1 MAVTFKTAIERKTIN
16 LRYLFLTFLKIGMVS
31 FGGHMALISVI
42 QREMAEKDKTISAE
56 AILDAVGI
64 ASLLPGPM
72 AVNVVTYLGYHL
84 KGKRGA
90 LVSMLGILLPACT
103 LMLVLSWGYFAYSFT
118 SEGVGSMYFVP
129 ATVAA
134 IILSTGVQMY
144 RKEVGGKSLK
154 LVLCFTTILLLLFF
168 KSYFLT
174 VLLLLAGGIAGVLL
188 KLGTEMTAQTGLVP
202 GFSLKPGKAAAWTL
216 AVLALIEVCFV
227 ANVAQYFENIF
238 IKISLIF
245 SGISLSLFGGGYVM
259 IPIMQA
265 LFVDDLK
272 WLLKQEFVDAIA
284 FSQIT
289 PGPILVSATFIGYK
303 LAGVGG
309 ALLATAAIFIP
320 SAILMII
327 VSGIFEKNKH
337 RQFLQNLLSGI
348 KAVVVGMILVAGA
361 NIAQGFGRDYLLVG
375 VTVVVFALSYR
386 LKVSPVYLILLSI
399 LSGISFYSWQ

>member
-1 MAVTFKTAIERKTIN
+1 MAVTFETLTERETIS
-16 LRYLFLTFLKIGMVS
+16 LRYLFFTFLKIGMVS

-84 KGKRGA
+84 KGKSGA
-90 LVSMLGILLPACT
+90 LVSMFGILLPACT
-103 LMLVLSWGYFAYSFT
+103 LMLVLSWAYFSYSFT

-129 ATVAA
+129 AAVAA

-144 RKEVGGKSLK
+144 QKEVRGKLLK

-168 KSYFLT
+168 KGYFLT
-174 VLLLLAGGIAGVLL
+174 VLLLLAGGIAGILL
-188 KLGTEMTAQTGLVP
+188 KLGTDNKAQTGMA
-202 GFSLKPGKAAAWTL
+202 GFNLKPGKAAAWTL
-216 AVLALIEVCFV
+216 ALLALVEVSFV
-227 ANVAQYFENIF
+227 ANVAQYFENIS

-259 IPIMQA
+259 IPIVQS

-289 PGPILVSATFIGYK
+289 PGPILVSATFVGYK
-303 LAGVGG
+303 LAGISG

-320 SAILMII
+320 SAVLMIV

-348 KAVVVGMILVAGA
+348 KAVVVGMILVAGV
-361 NIAQGFGRDYLLVG
+361 NIVQGFAGDYLLVG
-375 VTVVVFALSYR
+375 VTIVVFALSYR

>member
-1 MAVTFKTAIERKTIN
+1 MAVTFETATGRKTIS
-16 LRYLFLTFLKIGMVS
+16 LRYLFFTFLKIGMVS

-103 LMLVLSWGYFAYSFT
+103 LMLVLSWAYFAYSFT
-118 SEGVGSMYFVP
+118 SESVGSMYFVP

-134 IILSTGVQMY
+134 IILSTGAQMY
-144 RKEVGGKSLK
+144 QKEVGGKSLK
-154 LVLCFTTILLLLFF
+154 LVLSFTTILLLLFF

-174 VLLLLAGGIAGVLL
+174 VLLLLAGGIAGILL
-188 KLGTEMTAQTGLVP
+188 KLETDNKAQNSSMTR
-202 GFSLKPGKAAAWTL
+202 FSLKPGKAAAWTL
-216 AVLALIEVCFV
+216 AILALIEISFI
-227 ANVAQYFENIF
+227 ANAARYFENIY

-348 KAVVVGMILVAGA
+348 KAVVVGMILVAGV
-361 NIAQGFGRDYLLVG
+361 NIAQGFAGDYLLVG

>member
-1 MAVTFKTAIERKTIN
+1 MAVTLETATERETIS
-16 LRYLFLTFLKIGMVS
+16 LRYLFVTFLKIGTVS

-84 KGKRGA
+84 KGKSGA

-103 LMLVLSWGYFAYSFT
+103 LMLVLSWAYFAYSFT

-144 RKEVGGKSLK
+144 QKEVGIKSLK

-168 KSYFLT
+168 KSCFLT

-188 KLGTEMTAQTGLVP
+188 KLGTEKKAQTGSMA
-202 GFSLKPGKAAAWTL
+202 GFSLKPGKAAGWTL
-216 AVLALIEVCFV
+216 ALLALIEVSFV
-227 ANVAQYFENIF
+227 ANVARYFENIY

-320 SAILMII
+320 SAILMIVI
-327 VSGIFEKNKH
+327 SGIFEKNKH

-348 KAVVVGMILVAGA
+348 KAVVVGMILVAGV
-361 NIAQGFGRDYLLVG
+361 NIAQGFAGDYLLVG
-375 VTVVVFALSYR
+375 VTVIVFVLSYR

>member
-1 MAVTFKTAIERKTIN
+1 MAVTFETAIERKTIN

-174 VLLLLAGGIAGVLL
+174 VLLLFAGGIAGVLL
-188 KLGTEMTAQTGLVP
+188 KLGTEKTAQIGLVP

-361 NIAQGFGRDYLLVG
+361 NIAQGFGGDYLLVG

>member
-1 MAVTFKTAIERKTIN
+1 MAVTFETAIERQTIS
-16 LRYLFLTFLKIGMVS
+16 LRYLFFTFLKIGMVS

-103 LMLVLSWGYFAYSFT
+103 LMLVLSWAYFAYSFT
-118 SEGVGSMYFVP
+118 SERVGSMYFVP

-134 IILSTGVQMY
+134 IIASTGVQMY
-144 RKEVGGKSLK
+144 QKEVGRKPLK

-174 VLLLLAGGIAGVLL
+174 VLLLLAGGVAGVLL
-188 KLGTEMTAQTGLVP
+188 KLGTDNKSQSSSMP
-202 GFSLKPGKAAAWTL
+202 GFSLKPGKAATWTL
-216 AVLALIEVCFV
+216 ALLALVEISFV
-227 ANVAQYFENIF
+227 ANAARYFENIY

-320 SAILMII
+320 SAILMIV

-348 KAVVVGMILVAGA
+348 KAVVIGMILVAGVK
-361 NIAQGFGRDYLLVG
+361 IAQGFASDYLLIG

-399 LSGISFYSWQ
+399 LTGISFYSWQ

>member
-1 MAVTFKTAIERKTIN
+1 MAVTFETDTEQETIS
-16 LRYLFLTFLKIGMVS
+16 LRYLFVTFLKIGMVS

-103 LMLVLSWGYFAYSFT
+103 LMLLLSWAYFAYSFT

-134 IILSTGVQMY
+134 IIVSTGLQMY
-144 RKEVGGKSLK
+144 QKEVRGKSLK
-154 LVLCFTTILLLLFF
+154 LVLCIATILLLLFF

-188 KLGTEMTAQTGLVP
+188 KLSTDDKVQNRSVT
-202 GFSLKPGKAAAWTL
+202 GFSLKPGKVAGWTL
-216 AVLALIEVCFV
+216 ALLALVEVSFM
-227 ANVAQYFENIF
+227 ANVARYFENIY
-238 IKISLIF
+238 IKISFIF

-303 LAGVGG
+303 LAGITG

-320 SAILMII
+320 SAIVMIVI
-327 VSGIFEKNKH
+327 SEIFEKNKH

-348 KAVVVGMILVAGA
+348 KAVVVGMILVAGLK
-361 NIAQGFGRDYLLVG
+361 IAQGFAGDYLLVG
-375 VTVVVFALSYR
+375 VTVVVFVLSYR

-399 LSGISFYSWQ
+399 LTGISFYSWQ

>member
-1 MAVTFKTAIERKTIN
+1 MAVTFETTTKQETVN

-42 QREMAEKDKTISAE
+42 QREMAEKDKTIAGE
-56 AILDAVGI
+56 TILDAVGI

-84 KGKRGA
+84 KGKMGA

-103 LMLVLSWGYFAYSFT
+103 LMLLLSWAYFAYSFT
-118 SEGVGSMYFVP
+118 SEGAGSMYFVS
-129 ATVAA
+129 ATVSA

-144 RKEVGGKSLK
+144 QKEVGSSSLK
-154 LVLCFTTILLLLFF
+154 ILLCIITILLLLFF
-168 KSYFLT
+168 NSYLLT
-174 VLLLLAGGIAGVLL
+174 VLLLAGGGMAGVLL
-188 KLGTEMTAQTGLVP
+188 RLGPEDKTLTGSEV
-202 GFSLKPGKAAAWTL
+202 GFSLKPGKGASWML
-216 AVLALIEVCFV
+216 GVLALIEVSFL
-227 ANVAQYFENIF
+227 ANAAKYVENSYL
-238 IKISLIF
+238 KISLIF

-272 WLLKQEFVDAIA
+272 WLLRQEFVDAIA

-303 LAGVGG
+303 LAGVSG

-320 SAILMII
+320 SALVMII

-337 RQFLQNLLSGI
+337 LRFLQHLLSGI
-348 KAVVVGMILVAGA
+348 KAVVVGMILVAGVK
-361 NIAQGFGRDYLLVG
+361 ILQGYAQDYLLVG
-375 VTVVVFALSYR
+375 VTVVVFAVSYR

>member
-1 MAVTFKTAIERKTIN
+1 MAVTFETAIERKPIN

-188 KLGTEMTAQTGLVP
+188 KLGTEKTAQTGLVP

-259 IPIMQA
+259 IPIMQT

-348 KAVVVGMILVAGA
+348 KSVVVGMILVAGF
-361 NIAQGFGRDYLLVG
+361 NIARGFAGDYLLVG

>member
-1 MAVTFKTAIERKTIN
+1 MAVTLETATVRETIS
-16 LRYLFLTFLKIGMVS
+16 LRYLFFTFLKIGTVS

-84 KGKRGA
+84 KGKSGA

-103 LMLVLSWGYFAYSFT
+103 LMLVLSWAYFAYSFT

-134 IILSTGVQMY
+134 IILSTGAQMY
-144 RKEVGGKSLK
+144 QKEVGIKSLK
-154 LVLCFTTILLLLFF
+154 LVLCLTTILLLLFF

-188 KLGTEMTAQTGLVP
+188 KLGTEKKTQTGSMA
-202 GFSLKPGKAAAWTL
+202 GFSLKPGKAAGWTL
-216 AVLALIEVCFV
+216 ALLALIEVSFV
-227 ANVAQYFENIF
+227 ANVARYFENIY

-320 SAILMII
+320 SAIVMIVI
-327 VSGIFEKNKH
+327 SGIFEKNKH

-348 KAVVVGMILVAGA
+348 KAVVVGMILVAGV
-361 NIAQGFGRDYLLVG
+361 NIAQGFAGDYLLVG
-375 VTVVVFALSYR
+375 VTVIVFVLSYR

>member
-1 MAVTFKTAIERKTIN
+1 MAVTLETATEQETIS
-16 LRYLFLTFLKIGMVS
+16 LRYLFFTFLKIGMVS

-103 LMLVLSWGYFAYSFT
+103 LMLVLSWAYFAYSFT

-144 RKEVGGKSLK
+144 QKEVRGKLLK
-154 LVLCFTTILLLLFF
+154 LVLCFTTIFLLLFF
-168 KSYFLT
+168 KNYFLT
-174 VLLLLAGGIAGVLL
+174 VLLLLAGGTAGILL
-188 KLGTEMTAQTGLVP
+188 KLGTDNKAQTGMA
-202 GFSLKPGKAAAWTL
+202 GFNLKPGRAAAWTL
-216 AVLALIEVCFV
+216 ALLALIEVSFI
-227 ANVAQYFENIF
+227 ANAARYFENIY

-320 SAILMII
+320 SAIVMII
-327 VSGIFEKNKH
+327 ISGIFEKNKH

-348 KAVVVGMILVAGA
+348 KAVVVGMILVAGV
-361 NIAQGFGRDYLLVG
+361 NIAQGFAGDYLLVG

-386 LKVSPVYLILLSI
+386 LKISPVYLILLSI

>member
-1 MAVTFKTAIERKTIN
+1 MEVTFETTTKQETVN
-16 LRYLFLTFLKIGMVS
+16 LRYLFFTFLKIGMVS

-84 KGKRGA
+84 KGKMGA

-103 LMLVLSWGYFAYSFT
+103 LMLVLSWAYFAYSFT

-144 RKEVGGKSLK
+144 QKEVGGKSLK

-174 VLLLLAGGIAGVLL
+174 VLLLLAGGVAGVLL
-188 KLGTEMTAQTGLVP
+188 KLGTDTKAQANSMA
-202 GFSLKPGKAAAWTL
+202 GFSLKPGKAAGWTL
-216 AVLALIEVCFV
+216 ALLALIEVSFV
-227 ANVAQYFENIF
+227 ANVARYFENIYL
-238 IKISLIF
+238 KISLIF

-303 LAGVGG
+303 LAGISG

-320 SAILMII
+320 SAVVMIVI
-327 VSGIFEKNKH
+327 SGIFEKNKH

-348 KAVVVGMILVAGA
+348 KAVVVGMILVAGIK
-361 NIAQGFGRDYLLVG
+361 IAQGFAADYLLVG
-375 VTVVVFALSYR
+375 VTVVVFVLSYR

>member
-1 MAVTFKTAIERKTIN
+1 MAVTLETATEQETIS
-16 LRYLFLTFLKIGMVS
+16 LRYLFFTFLKIGMVS

-42 QREMAEKDKTISAE
+42 QREMAEKDKTISPE
-56 AILDAVGI
+56 TILDAVGI

-84 KGKRGA
+84 KGKKGA

-103 LMLVLSWGYFAYSFT
+103 LMLVLSWAYFAYSFT

-134 IILSTGVQMY
+134 IILSTGVQMFQ
-144 RKEVGGKSLK
+144 KEVMGKSLK
-154 LVLCFTTILLLLFF
+154 LVLCFAAILLLLFF

-174 VLLLLAGGIAGVLL
+174 VLLLLAGAVAGILL
-188 KLGTEMTAQTGLVP
+188 KLGNDTQAQTGSMA
-202 GFSLKPGKAAAWTL
+202 GFSLKPDKAAAWTL
-216 AVLALIEVCFV
+216 ALLAVIEVSFV
-227 ANVAQYFENIF
+227 ANAARYFENIY

-265 LFVDDLK
+265 LFVGELK

-303 LAGVGG
+303 LAGVSG
-309 ALLATAAIFIP
+309 ALLATAAIFVP
-320 SAILMII
+320 SAILMIV

-337 RQFLQNLLSGI
+337 RQFLQNLLGGI
-348 KAVVVGMILVAGA
+348 KAVVVGMILVAGV
-361 NIAQGFGRDYLLVG
+361 NIAQGFAGDYLLVG
-375 VTVVVFALSYR
+375 VTVIVFALSYR

>member
-1 MAVTFKTAIERKTIN
+1 MEVTFETTTKQETVN
-16 LRYLFLTFLKIGMVS
+16 LRYLFFTFLKIGMVS

-84 KGKRGA
+84 KGKMGA

-103 LMLVLSWGYFAYSFT
+103 LMLVLSWAYFAYSFT
-118 SEGVGSMYFVP
+118 SEGVGSMYFVS

-144 RKEVGGKSLK
+144 QKEIGTKSLK
-154 LVLCFTTILLLLFF
+154 IVLCVGTVLLLLFF
-168 KSYFLT
+168 KSYLLT
-174 VLLLLAGGIAGVLL
+174 VLLLIGGGIAGVLL
-188 KLGTEMTAQTGLVP
+188 KLGTDGKTQAASMA
-202 GFSLKPGKAAAWTL
+202 GFSLKPGKAAGGML
-216 AVLALIEVCFV
+216 AILALIEVSFV
-227 ANVAQYFENIF
+227 ANVARYFENIYL
-238 IKISLIF
+238 KISLIF

-272 WLLKQEFVDAIA
+272 WLLRQEFVDAIA

-303 LAGVGG
+303 LAGISG

-348 KAVVVGMILVAGA
+348 KAVVVGMILVAA
-361 NIAQGFGRDYLLVG
+361 LKIAQGFSEDYLLVG
-375 VTVVVFALSYR
+375 VTVVVFVLSYR

>member
-1 MAVTFKTAIERKTIN
+1 MAVTFETAIERQTIS
-16 LRYLFLTFLKIGMVS
+16 LRYLFFTFLKIGMVS

-90 LVSMLGILLPACT
+90 VVSMLGILLPACT
-103 LMLVLSWGYFAYSFT
+103 LMLALSWAYFAYSFT

-144 RKEVGGKSLK
+144 QKEVGGKPLK
-154 LVLCFTTILLLLFF
+154 LVLCFTAILLLLFF

-174 VLLLLAGGIAGVLL
+174 VLLLLAGGVVGVLL
-188 KLGTEMTAQTGLVP
+188 KLGTDNKSRNSSMT

-216 AVLALIEVCFV
+216 ALLALVEISFV
-227 ANVAQYFENIF
+227 ANVARYFENIY

-303 LAGVGG
+303 LAGVCG

-320 SAILMII
+320 SAIVMII

-348 KAVVVGMILVAGA
+348 KAVVVGMILVAGVK
-361 NIAQGFGRDYLLVG
+361 IVQGFASDYLLIG

-399 LSGISFYSWQ
+399 LTGISFYSWQ